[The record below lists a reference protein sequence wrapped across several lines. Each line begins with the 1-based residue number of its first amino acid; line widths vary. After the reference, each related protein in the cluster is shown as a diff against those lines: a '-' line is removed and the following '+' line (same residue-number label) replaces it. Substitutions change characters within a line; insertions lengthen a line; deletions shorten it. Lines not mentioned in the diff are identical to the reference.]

1 MKLLKY
7 LPLALVA
14 VVATGCSNGG
24 PEPNNI
30 APGVYFPKYN
40 ATKINMNPLDESSV
54 SFSADICRT
63 FNTVGTAVT
72 LTSKVEMKDMAAA
85 EEGLEIWGAAPAGIF
100 EIPSQ
105 VVFENNFSKT
115 SFTTVVNTDEIDFY
129 QPFRV
134 TLTISDPTV
143 SLYGSATYSYV
154 FQKTQDA
161 WSFIGTGLYTDGWVL
176 AAFQT
181 SAGAIPVD
189 KYPYEVEMEQNVG
202 DPAMFRVVN
211 PYNNPNLPFNL
222 PNTDPGTEN
231 HYIEIDLTRE
241 DIPLIFPIYPGFDFG
256 GSDGPITVMNI
267 EGYYAY
273 EGATYDEIEGG
284 VDPAVRSTFSNNELV
299 IPRPYFFLAGDGP
312 YTWANVQQAAIAFP
326 DDEDR
331 DATARPMSNAQKAVK
346 FFGEKVRAN
355 F

>member
-24 PEPNNI
+24 PEPNNV

-40 ATKINMNPLDESSV
+40 ATKINMNPLDESTV
-54 SFSADICRT
+54 SFTADICRT

-85 EEGLEIWGAAPAGIF
+85 EEGLDIWSAAPAGVF

-115 SFTTVVNTDEIDFY
+115 SFTTVVNTDEIAFY

-134 TLTISDPTV
+134 TLTISDPAV
-143 SLYGSATYSYV
+143 SYYGSATYTYT

-161 WSFIGTGLYTDGWVL
+161 WSYIGNALYTDGWVL
-176 AAFQT
+176 AAF
-181 SAGAIPVD
+181 SSGGSAIPVD

-202 DPAMFRVVN
+202 DPSQFRLVN
-211 PYNNPNLPFNL
+211 PYNNPNLPFQL
-222 PNTDPGTEN
+222 PNNDPGTEN
-231 HYIEIDLTRE
+231 SYIEIDLTRE
-241 DIPLIFPIYPGFDFG
+241 DIPLIMPIYPGFDFG
-256 GSDGPITVMNI
+256 GSDGPIVVMNI

-273 EGATYDEIEGG
+273 DGASYDEIEAN
-284 VDPAVRSTFSNNELV
+284 VNPSIRSTFSESTLTV
-299 IPRPYFFLAGDGP
+299 PVPFFYLGGDGP
-312 YTWANVQQAAIAFP
+312 YNWTNTQPAVIAFP
-326 DDEDR
+326 E
-331 DATARPMSNAQKAVK
+331 AEETKANARPMSTAQKAVK